1 MLKRDVWLLARLSP
15 KLYFSVE
22 DLANLFQ
29 IKPESTK
36 VLATRYT
43 QKKIFIFDFVE
54 QDDIFIASQE
64 KSLIDSI
71 YLYSC

>member
-1 MLKRDVWLLARLSP
+1 MLKRDVWLLVRLSP

-29 IKPESTK
+29 IKPESAK

-54 QDDIFIASQE
+54 QDDIFIASQ
-64 KSLIDSI
+64 
-71 YLYSC
+71 